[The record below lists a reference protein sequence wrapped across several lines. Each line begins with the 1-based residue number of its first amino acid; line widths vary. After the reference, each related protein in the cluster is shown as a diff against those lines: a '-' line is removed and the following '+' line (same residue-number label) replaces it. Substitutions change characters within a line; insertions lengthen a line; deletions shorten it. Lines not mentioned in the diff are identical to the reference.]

1 MTADQ
6 QLLHDFGEAIGT
18 HDALSL
24 ASRLGCTVR
33 MIYYIR
39 SGERAINGTLRAC
52 IGAHMTA
59 IEAIRGQG
67 K

>member
-1 MTADQ
+1 MTPDQ
-6 QLLHDFGEAIGT
+6 KLLHDFGEAIGT

-52 IGAHMTA
+52 IGAHMA
-59 IEAIRGQG
+59 AIRAMKGE
-67 K
+67 